1 MNDIIDTRKLMVYRN
16 FKHQKLFDDFE
27 WLIVHAD
34 DDYFNKEDKIA
45 LLYESVNELLNLADT
60 YGFEGNL
67 YHNFLGLMR
76 TYLQRHL
83 RY

>member
-34 DDYFNKEDKIA
+34 DDYFNK
-45 LLYESVNELLNLADT
+45 
-60 YGFEGNL
+60 
-67 YHNFLGLMR
+67 
-76 TYLQRHL
+76 
-83 RY
+83 

>member
-34 DDYFNKEDKIA
+34 DDYFNGINAVLDNYTQYKNAVKRFINTNTVEDNDNRI
-45 LLYESVNELLNLADT
+45 VNAIISE
-60 YGFEGNL
+60 
-67 YHNFLGLMR
+67 MK
-76 TYLQRHL
+76 
-83 RY
+83 